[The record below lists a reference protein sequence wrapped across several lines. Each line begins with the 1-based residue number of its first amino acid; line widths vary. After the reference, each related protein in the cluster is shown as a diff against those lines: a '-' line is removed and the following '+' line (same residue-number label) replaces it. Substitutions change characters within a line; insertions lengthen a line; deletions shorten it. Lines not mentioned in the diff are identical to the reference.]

1 MYKKNSEFT
10 ARFVEGKIVQ
20 DKKKNKATYL
30 FELLQSQ
37 ISFSICIMIN
47 FNKLNW
53 YVMS

>member
-30 FELLQSQ
+30 LTTTVTN
-37 ISFSICIMIN
+37 IVFSMYN
-47 FNKLNW
+47 D
-53 YVMS
+53 